1 MTNTVRDHLR
11 ALAFLEGLTD
21 TAVHQLSRIVQ
32 PVEYAC
38 DAVLFE
44 EGEHRQLLA
53 LVVSGAVA
61 IEKRQNGRPIR
72 LATLG
77 PGEAVGEGLLLDDS
91 AHGTSARAILP
102 TAAYVLTRDQ
112 VEGMLKESPTL
123 YAALVGRAA
132 RAISQRLSAVD
143 ATLVGRGRSLGFGG
157 ARTRTEHDL
166 LGDRQ
171 VPDDALYGV
180 QTLRAVQNFPISG
193 LKPLEP
199 FVIAQVWIKKAAAL
213 THRETGRLD
222 AQRADAIVRAAD
234 EVLAGQHRDQF
245 VVDPY
250 QAGAG
255 TSHNMNVNE
264 VLANRANEL
273 LGGKRGE
280 YKPVHPND
288 HVNMAQSTNDTI
300 PTNIR
305 LSILSQLGGL
315 LSAFER
321 LRDAFAAKGREFD
334 DIVKAGR
341 THLQDAMPIRLGQE
355 FTAYAGSMDRNLRRI
370 RETADYLRDL
380 GIGGSAVGTGV
391 TVEPEYPALMN
402 KHLEAITGLDLRIG
416 TDRIQLMQSMGDA
429 AAFSA
434 ALRVLAVDLSKI
446 ASDLRLMVM
455 GPRTGIDEIKLPAVQ
470 PGSSIMP
477 GKINPSIPEMV
488 NQVCFQV
495 MGLDTTVSI
504 AAEHGQLELNVMMPV
519 IAHNILLAMRIL
531 TNTATVFT
539 EKCVVGIEANR
550 EMLAYW
556 VERSAA
562 LATALMPHIGYA
574 KAAELSKQS
583 VKEGVLVRD
592 MVKRDKLLP
601 AEEID
606 DVLDLRKMTE
616 IGVPGGAHGM
626 VAGG

>member
-1 MTNTVRDHLR
+1 M
-11 ALAFLEGLTD
+11 
-21 TAVHQLSRIVQ
+21 
-32 PVEYAC
+32 
-38 DAVLFE
+38 
-44 EGEHRQLLA
+44 
-53 LVVSGAVA
+53 
-61 IEKRQNGRPIR
+61 
-72 LATLG
+72 
-77 PGEAVGEGLLLDDS
+77 
-91 AHGTSARAILP
+91 
-102 TAAYVLTRDQ
+102 AA
-112 VEGMLKESPTL
+112 
-123 YAALVGRAA
+123 A
-132 RAISQRLSAVD
+132 
-143 ATLVGRGRSLGFGG
+143 
-157 ARTRTEHDL
+157 TRTEKDP
-166 LGDRQ
+166 LGPRE
-171 VPDDALYGV
+171 VPVDALYGV
-180 QTLRAVQNFPISG
+180 QTLRARENFPISG
-193 LKPLEP
+193 LMPLWP
-199 FVIAQVWIKKAAAL
+199 FVMAQTWIKKAAAL
-213 THRETGRLD
+213 THKETGRLD
-222 AQRADAIVRAAD
+222 AKRADAIVQAAD
-234 EVLAGQHRDQF
+234 EVLAHKHDDQF

-273 LGGKRGE
+273 LGGQRGT
-280 YKPVHPND
+280 YTPVHPND

-305 LSILSQLGGL
+305 LSILSQLGPL
-315 LSAFER
+315 VAAFEL
-321 LRDAFAAKGREFD
+321 LRDAFASKGVEFD

-355 FTAYAGSMDRNLRRI
+355 FTAYAGSIDRNIKRI
-370 RETADYLRDL
+370 VEAADYLRDL

-391 TVEPEYPALMN
+391 TVEKEYPALMN
-402 KHLEAITGLDLRIG
+402 EHLKAITGLDLRIG
-416 TDRIQLMQSMGDA
+416 RDRIQLMQSLGDA

-434 ALRVLAVDLSKI
+434 TLRVMAIDLSKI

-495 MGLDTTVSI
+495 MGLDTTVGI

-519 IAHNILLAMRIL
+519 IAHNILLSMRIL
-531 TNTATVFT
+531 TNAARVFA
-539 EKCVVGIEANR
+539 EKTVVGIEANR

-592 MVKRDKLLP
+592 LVKRDKLLP
-601 AEEID
+601 ADEID

-616 IGVPGGAHGM
+616 IGVPGGTHGM

>member
-1 MTNTVRDHLR
+1 MTT
-11 ALAFLEGLTD
+11 
-21 TAVHQLSRIVQ
+21 
-32 PVEYAC
+32 
-38 DAVLFE
+38 
-44 EGEHRQLLA
+44 
-53 LVVSGAVA
+53 
-61 IEKRQNGRPIR
+61 
-72 LATLG
+72 
-77 PGEAVGEGLLLDDS
+77 
-91 AHGTSARAILP
+91 
-102 TAAYVLTRDQ
+102 
-112 VEGMLKESPTL
+112 
-123 YAALVGRAA
+123 
-132 RAISQRLSAVD
+132 
-143 ATLVGRGRSLGFGG
+143 
-157 ARTRTEHDL
+157 TRTEKDP
-166 LGDRQ
+166 LGTLE
-171 VPDDALYGV
+171 VPSDALYGV

-199 FVIAQVWIKKAAAL
+199 FVIAQVWIKKAAAM
-213 THRETGRLD
+213 THKETGRLD
-222 AQRADAIVRAAD
+222 AKMADAIIKAAD
-234 EVLAGQHRDQF
+234 EVLEGQHRQNF

-273 LGGKRGE
+273 LGGQRGT
-280 YKPVHPND
+280 YSPVHPND

-305 LSILSQLGGL
+305 LSTLSRFDALVK
-315 LSAFER
+315 AFDG
-321 LRDAFAAKGREFD
+321 LRDALGAKGKEFD
-334 DIVKAGR
+334 HIVKAGR

-355 FTAYAGSMDRNLRRI
+355 FTAYAISIDRAVKRVK
-370 RETADYLRDL
+370 ESADYLRDL

-391 TVEPEYPALMN
+391 TVEKEYPALMVKN
-402 KHLEAITGLDLRIG
+402 LKKISGLELREG
-416 TDRIQLMQSMGDA
+416 KDRIQLMQSMGDA

-434 ALRVLAVDLSKI
+434 SLRGLAIDLSKI
-446 ASDLRLMVM
+446 SSDLRLMVM

-495 MGLDTTVSI
+495 MGCDTTVAI

-519 IAHNILLAMRIL
+519 IAHNILLSMQIL
-531 TNTATVFT
+531 TSAATVLA
-539 EKCVVGIEANR
+539 EKTVKGIEAN
-550 EMLAYW
+550 EAMCSYW

-574 KAAELSKQS
+574 KAAELSKAS
-583 VKEGVLVRD
+583 VKEGVLIRD

-601 AEEID
+601 AEKID

-616 IGVPGGAHGM
+616 IGIPGGGKGPM
-626 VAGG
+626 SAGG